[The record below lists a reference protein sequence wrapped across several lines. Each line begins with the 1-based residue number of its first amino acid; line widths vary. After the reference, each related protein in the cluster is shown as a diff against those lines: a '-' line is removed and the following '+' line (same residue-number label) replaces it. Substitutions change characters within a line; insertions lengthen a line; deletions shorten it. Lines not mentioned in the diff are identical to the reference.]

1 MTRGARRRRLTV
13 GVGETVGGHRQI
25 EHTADLAF
33 ELWGASFSDLLVE
46 GARAVTEVLTDT
58 ELAGGSDRREVELA
72 ALDDEDRL
80 VRWLNEVLYL
90 AIVEGFLVT
99 DAQLRITTTGVGGD
113 VQGHADARD
122 RVVTEVKSATYH
134 DLVVREEGDRWVAR
148 VVMDV

>member
-1 MTRGARRRRLTV
+1 MTRAAARRRL
-13 GVGETVGGHRQI
+13 GLAVGGHRQI

-33 ELWGASFSDLLVE
+33 ELWGTSLGDLLRE
-46 GARAVTEVLTDT
+46 GARATVEVLVDGV
-58 ELAGGSDRREVELA
+58 LPDGDDRREVQLA
-72 ALDDEDRL
+72 AIDDEDRL

-90 AIVEGFLVT
+90 AIVEGFLAT
-99 DAQLRITTTGVGGD
+99 DADLRITDTGLAGEAR
-113 VQGHADARD
+113 GHADARD